1 MKGLTACAVSQAGRL
16 DVRDAGRHDEVQK
29 GSQSLEDWTLKLCEG
44 TMKSKMEAEAR
55 RIGR

>member
-1 MKGLTACAVSQAGRL
+1 M

-44 TMKSKMEAEAR
+44 TMKSKREAEAEQ
-55 RIGR
+55 IGR